1 VQAGIIGEM
10 MDDTMEMLDEPDLE
24 EEVDAEVDAIL
35 TEIPGGILGKA
46 GNAPEVAMP
55 NEEVAEEEP
64 QQANLDEM
72 RERLEA
78 LRS

>member
-1 VQAGIIGEM
+1 

-24 EEVDAEVDAIL
+24 EEADAEVDAIL
-35 TEIPGGILGKA
+35 TEITGGILGKA
-46 GNAPEVAMP
+46 GKAPEVAMP
-55 NEEVAEEEP
+55 NEVAEEEP

>member
-1 VQAGIIGEM
+1 M
-10 MDDTMEMLDEPDLE
+10 MDDTMEMLDEPELE
-24 EEVDAEVDAIL
+24 EEADAEVDAIL
-35 TEIPGGILGKA
+35 TEITGGILGKA
-46 GNAPEVAMP
+46 GKAPEVGLP
-55 NEEVAEEEP
+55 SEEVAEQEP